1 MSDKIFSDDPF
12 WIKYVPDQYKTQQ
25 ISDQAVDDCLAALKF
40 VPDWFFTSKIIRKR
54 FTALYADENILYFNE
69 DSRNVVFNCNG
80 MSILNTNLN
89 NINLEDTN
97 YDQDDPDTIIPIRF
111 LVWHIKFEKRKE
123 LKKMI
128 SVNANCVATLKI
140 VEFLRVRRWE
150 KRNRTNLYWVML

>member
-12 WIKYVPDQYKTQQ
+12 SIKYVPDQYKTQQ
-25 ISDQAVDDCLAALKF
+25 ISDQAVHDCLAPSKF
-40 VPDWFFTSKIIRKR
+40 VPDWFVTSKMIKKR

-89 NINLEDTN
+89 NINHEDTN

-111 LVWHIKFEKRKE
+111 LVWHIKIEKHKE

-128 SVNANCVATLKI
+128 SVNANCVATL
-140 VEFLRVRRWE
+140 
-150 KRNRTNLYWVML
+150 

>member
-12 WIKYVPDQYKTQQ
+12 SIKYVPDLYKTQQ
-25 ISDQAVDDCLAALKF
+25 ISDQAVHDCLAPLKF
-40 VPDWFFTSKIIRKR
+40 VPDWFVTSKMIKKR
-54 FTALYADENILYFNE
+54 FTALYADENILYFSE

-97 YDQDDPDTIIPIRF
+97 YDQDDPDTIISIRF
-111 LVWHIKFEKRKE
+111 LVRHIKFEKHKE

-128 SVNANCVATLKI
+128 SVNANCVATL
-140 VEFLRVRRWE
+140 
-150 KRNRTNLYWVML
+150 

>member
-12 WIKYVPDQYKTQQ
+12 SIKYVPDQYKTQQ
-25 ISDQAVDDCLAALKF
+25 ISDQAVHDCLAPLKF
-40 VPDWFFTSKIIRKR
+40 VPDWFVTSKMIKKR
-54 FTALYADENILYFNE
+54 FTALYADENILYFSE

-111 LVWHIKFEKRKE
+111 LVWYIKFEKRKK

-128 SVNANCVATLKI
+128 SVNANCVATL
-140 VEFLRVRRWE
+140 
-150 KRNRTNLYWVML
+150 